1 MSRPLRIEYPD
12 AYYHV
17 LNRGRGRQTIFEGEN
32 YFGEFLHTLSEAHDR
47 FGLEIHAYCLMSNH
61 YHLLVKTPEGNL
73 QRCMRHL
80 NGVYTQRYNRLKNTD
95 GPLFRGR
102 YKAILVDHDAYL
114 LRLSKYIHKN
124 PLEAGMV
131 DRLEDY
137 VWSSYRSY
145 IGISAKEEWLYLH
158 EVYGQLNTNKPVVQ
172 EYQAYINEGQIDEDL
187 KAFYGRKRWDPIMGD
202 ERFCEGIK
210 EFSGM
215 ETSEV
220 AYNEKQRLRPGIG
233 LIVETV
239 SAYFQVSEQ
248 DIYQVK
254 KGRGVKNQPRKL
266 AMYLAQ
272 RIGGFRLNEIGE
284 FFGLKGYGGVSSA
297 IHMVKQAL
305 EQDAKLTE
313 ITNNI
318 INRLD
323 PSRDV
328 NRLDPSRDE

>member
-1 MSRPLRIEYPD
+1 MSRPLRIEYQD

-17 LNRGRGRQTIFEGEN
+17 FNRGRSRQAIFNGEG
-32 YFGEFLHTLSEAHDR
+32 YIREFLYTLSEAHDR
-47 FGLEIHAYCLMSNH
+47 FNLQIHAYCLMSNH
-61 YHLLVKTPEGNL
+61 YHLLAKTPEGNL

-114 LRLSKYIHKN
+114 LQLSKYIHRN

-131 DRLEDY
+131 DNLEDY
-137 VWSSYRSY
+137 AWSSYRSY
-145 IGISAKEEWLYLH
+145 IGDCAKEEWLYLH
-158 EVYGQLNTNKPVVQ
+158 EVYGQLNTNKPVAK
-172 EYQAYINEGQIDEDL
+172 EYKAYMNQGQIDEDL
-187 KAFYGRKRWDPIMGD
+187 KAFYGRKHREPILGN

-210 EFSGM
+210 GFLGK

-220 AYNEKQRLRPGIG
+220 ARSEKKRLRPGIG
-233 LIVETV
+233 VIVETV
-239 SAYFQVSEQ
+239 AAFCQVSEK

-297 IHMVKQAL
+297 IYMVKHAL
-305 EQDAKLTE
+305 EQDAELRIIE
-313 ITNNI
+313 NII

-323 PSRDV
+323 PI
-328 NRLDPSRDE
+328 LDRNRDE

>member
-1 MSRPLRIEYPD
+1 MSRPLRIEYQD

-17 LNRGRGRQTIFEGEN
+17 MNRGRGKQVIFDGDG
-32 YFGEFLHTLSEAHDR
+32 YFGEFLHTLTEAHDR

-73 QRCMRHL
+73 QRCMRHI

-102 YKAILVDHDAYL
+102 YKAILVDHDSYL
-114 LRLSKYIHKN
+114 LQLSKYIHRN

-131 DRLEDY
+131 GQLENY

-145 IGISAKEEWLYLH
+145 IGASATEEWLCLH
-158 EVYGQLNTNKPVVQ
+158 EVYGQLNTNKPVAKA
-172 EYQAYINEGQIDEDL
+172 YQVYVNEGSMDEDL
-187 KAFYGRKRWDPIMGD
+187 KDFYGRTRWNPILGGD
-202 ERFCEGIK
+202 GFIEGIK
-210 EFSGM
+210 SLLGKDVP
-215 ETSEV
+215 EV
-220 AYNEKQRLRPGIG
+220 AYNEKKRLRPGIG
-233 LIVETV
+233 AIVEAV
-239 SAYFQVSEQ
+239 SICFQVPEM

-272 RIGGFRLNEIGE
+272 RMGGFRLNEIGE
-284 FFGLKGYGGVSSA
+284 LFGLKGYGGVSSA
-297 IHMVKQAL
+297 IYMVKQAL
-305 EQDAKLTE
+305 EQDAELRKV
-313 ITNNI
+313 TNHI

-323 PSRDV
+323 P
-328 NRLDPSRDE
+328 N

>member
-1 MSRPLRIEYPD
+1 MSRPLRIEYQD

-17 LNRGRGRQTIFEGEN
+17 MNRGRGGQVIFNGGD

-47 FGLEIHAYCLMSNH
+47 FSLQIHAYCLMSNH

-73 QRCMRHL
+73 QRCMRHV
-80 NGVYTQRYNRLKNTD
+80 NGVYTQRYNRLKKTD
-95 GPLFRGR
+95 GSLFRGR

-114 LRLSKYIHKN
+114 LQLSKYIHRN

-131 DRLEDY
+131 DHLENY
-137 VWSSYRSY
+137 EWSSYRSY
-145 IGISAKEEWLYLH
+145 IGACAAENWLFLH
-158 EVYGQLNTNKPVVQ
+158 EVYGQLNTNKPLAR
-172 EYQAYINEGQIDEDL
+172 EYQAYMNEGQMDKDL
-187 KAFYGRKRWDPIMGD
+187 KDFYSRKHWDPILGN
-202 ERFCEGIK
+202 ERFIEGIK
-210 EFSGM
+210 GFLGKENL
-215 ETSEV
+215 EV
-220 AYNEKQRLRPGIG
+220 AYNEKKRLRPVIG
-233 LIVETV
+233 AIVEAV
-239 SAYFQVSEQ
+239 SACSQVSEK

-297 IHMVKQAL
+297 IYMVKQAL
-305 EQDAKLTE
+305 EQDSELRKV
-313 ITNNI
+313 IKNI

-323 PSRDV
+323 P
-328 NRLDPSRDE
+328 NRHE